1 MVLTFER
8 AWIVGGH
15 LTVVL
20 PHEYVAVLGVV
31 WVDQLCRGQPVYLTV
46 IEPAAESKETEI
58 MDDLEKSTAL
68 LGQVDAV
75 FMMTGGGWLR
85 DGTAPQ

>member
-20 PHEYVAVLGVV
+20 PHENVAELGVV

-58 MDDLEKSTAL
+58 MDDLEKSKAL

-75 FMMTGGGWLR
+75 FMAGGG
-85 DGTAPQ
+85 